1 MSFGTGDDAGGLV
14 RLPSLKISDA
24 AHVGKRPRTA
34 NLKRFLRA
42 NFYFHTR

>member
-14 RLPSLKISDA
+14 RLPSLKTSDA
-24 AHVGKRPRTA
+24 AHSRQEATHG